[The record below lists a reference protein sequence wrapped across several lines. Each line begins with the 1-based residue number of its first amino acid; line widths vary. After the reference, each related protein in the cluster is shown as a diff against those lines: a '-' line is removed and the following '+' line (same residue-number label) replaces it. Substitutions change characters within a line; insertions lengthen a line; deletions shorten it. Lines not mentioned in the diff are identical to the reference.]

1 MYVLEIHKYATYIL
15 ATFKKNLGLNYKEK
29 NEEPQIDIFTMMFVF
44 TCGIVISPWCPSVV
58 LCISSKIQTKEMN
71 DWYH

>member
-1 MYVLEIHKYATYIL
+1 MYSKFTNMRPTYKL
-15 ATFKKNLGLNYKEK
+15 RLKKNLGLNYKEK

-58 LCISSKIQTKEMN
+58 L
-71 DWYH
+71 

>member
-1 MYVLEIHKYATYIL
+1 MYSKFTNMRPTYKL
-15 ATFKKNLGLNYKEK
+15 RFKKKNLGLNYKEK

-58 LCISSKIQTKEMN
+58 L
-71 DWYH
+71 